1 MNNEKKMKN
10 YKSWE
15 SVLEQLKTGNTN
27 FVTNN
32 LNNDLQDS
40 TRRRA
45 IVGGQDPFAIIL
57 TCSDSRVVP
66 ELIFDTGIGEL
77 FVIRVAGN
85 IANTSSI
92 ASIEYAVAHLN
103 VKLIIVLGHQSC
115 GAVTAALAG
124 GGGGKNLDR
133 LLNFIQPAIADS
145 NSKDV
150 DEVSHI
156 HAKLT
161 TKQLTIESSI
171 IAKAIE
177 NDALKIIPAYYSLE
191 TGQVDFFE

>member
-10 YKSWE
+10 YKTWE

-66 ELIFDTGIGEL
+66 ELIFDTGIGAL

-124 GGGGKNLDR
+124 GGGGKNLDH
-133 LLNFIQPAIADS
+133 LLNFIQPAITDS
-145 NSKDV
+145 NSKNV

>member
-1 MNNEKKMKN
+1 MENPLERL
-10 YKSWE
+10 KS
-15 SVLEQLKTGNTN
+15 GNAN
-27 FVTNN
+27 FITDT
-32 LNNDLQDS
+32 LNNDYRDS
-40 TRRRA
+40 SRRKD
-45 IVGGQDPFAIIL
+45 VVSGQHPFAVVL

-66 ELIFDTGIGEL
+66 ELIFDTGIGKL

-85 IANTSSI
+85 VANPSSI
-92 ASIEYAVAHLN
+92 ASIEYAIAHLN
-103 VKLIIVLGHQSC
+103 VKLVVVLGHQSC

-124 GGGGKNLDR
+124 SKNGKNLDH

-156 HAKLT
+156 HATLT

-177 NDALKIIPAYYSLE
+177 NDALKIIPAFYSLE
-191 TGQVDFFE
+191 SGQVDFFE

>member
-1 MNNEKKMKN
+1 MKQTI
-10 YKSWE
+10 SFE
-15 SVLEQLKTGNTN
+15 TFLTRLKTGNANFKNDCLTN
-27 FVTNN
+27 HLHDSARRKAI
-32 LNNDLQDS
+32 LN
-40 TRRRA
+40 
-45 IVGGQDPFAIIL
+45 GQKPFAIIL

-66 ELIFDTGIGEL
+66 ELIFDSGIGEL

-103 VKLIIVLGHQSC
+103 VKLIVVLAHQNC

-124 GGGGKNLDR
+124 FDKGNNINHLFG
-133 LLNFIQPAIADS
+133 FIQPAISISDS
-145 NSKDV
+145 KKV

-161 TKQLTIESSI
+161 VDKLIAESSI
-171 IAKAIE
+171 ISKAIE
-177 NDALKIIPAYYSLE
+177 NDALHIVPAYYNLE

>member
-1 MNNEKKMKN
+1 MIIKNQMKN
-10 YKSWE
+10 FNTS
-15 SVLEQLKTGNTN
+15 QNAIDRLKTGNAN
-27 FVTNN
+27 FINDN

-40 TRRRA
+40 SRRKA
-45 IVGGQDPFAIIL
+45 VVNGQCPFAIVL

-85 IANTSSI
+85 VTNPSSI
-92 ASIEYAVAHLN
+92 ASIEYAVARLN
-103 VKLIIVLGHQSC
+103 VKLIIVLGHQNC

-124 GGGGKNLDR
+124 GDNGKNLDH
-133 LLNFIQPAIADS
+133 LFSFIQPAIVDS
-145 NSKDV
+145 DSKYV

-161 TKQLTIESSI
+161 AEKLMNDSSI
-171 IAKAIE
+171 ISKAIDRNE
-177 NDALKIIPAYYSLE
+177 LKIIPAYYSLE
-191 TGQVDFFE
+191 TGQVKFFE

>member
-10 YKSWE
+10 YKTGKSA
-15 SVLEQLKTGNTN
+15 LERLKTGNTN

-45 IVGGQDPFAIIL
+45 IVSGQEPFAIIL

-103 VKLIIVLGHQSC
+103 VKLIIVLSHQSC

-124 GGGGKNLDR
+124 GGGGKNLDH

-177 NDALKIIPAYYSLE
+177 NDALKIIPAFYNLE
-191 TGQVDFFE
+191 SGQVAFFE